1 MLNQL
6 NQKQEIYGNSENS
19 LFSEEEC
26 KRLRK
31 ENSDDR
37 VKTATSLLLFTDRG
51 DVGNFIH
58 LPVEFIYG
66 SK

>member
-6 NQKQEIYGNSENS
+6 NQKQEAYGESENA

-26 KRLRK
+26 KKLWK
-31 ENSDDR
+31 EKTDNR

-58 LPVEFIYG
+58 LPIDFVYG
-66 SK
+66 NK

>member
-26 KRLRK
+26 KKLWK
-31 ENSDDR
+31 EEINNN
-37 VKTATSLLLFTDRG
+37 VKIATSLLLFTDRG

-58 LPVEFIYG
+58 LPINLIY